1 MALDLDTLKTV
12 QILVADLNTTAA
24 FAARLRETKEI
35 SFTVA
40 TITTKISAKDEEAF
54 RPIFEAIMKS
64 NDTKMFSLRDR
75 ITRLLNS
82 DDMAEAA
89 TKKEF

>member
-1 MALDLDTLKTV
+1 MALDLETLKTV
-12 QILVADLNTTAA
+12 QTLVADLNTTAA
-24 FAARLRETKEI
+24 FIARLREAKEI

-54 RPIFEAIMKS
+54 RSIFEAIMKS
-64 NDTKMFSLRDR
+64 NDTKMFKLRDK
-75 ITRLLNS
+75 ITNLLNS
-82 DDMAEAA
+82 DEAEAA